1 MDAAQIEAA
10 LAAMQQQ
17 MQQQQA
23 AYNQQMI
30 DMQSHHSQQMMAAAA
45 AAAVAAA
52 TAAATAAAAAAAAPQ
67 PPQPLPPPPRGP
79 AVRIAAPA
87 EFDGRI
93 GTLDAW
99 QSLMR
104 QQFDFFE
111 YGPNADRERIRLCAV
126 MLRGH
131 ALEWWQTRVNEPASW
146 EAMMAA
152 LRTEF
157 QPIDNAINARNKLL
171 ALKQGAGGA
180 ADYVSSFRRLMIA
193 VPDMSESDRLFQFI
207 RGLNHSLANHCRVQ
221 NVQSLAA
228 AEALVVRVGAYASSS
243 HAPYASHGTHHP
255 TAMEIDALESV
266 DQEYDDGADDDDTPV
281 SRRELHQMVVNS
293 MHQQSHP
300 KPFRRD
306 TSSSSTSDP
315 SFTVT
320 NRTPAQIKKHMAAG
334 TCFQCG
340 KKGHMSRQ
348 CPTKRSSQSN

>member
-146 EAMMAA
+146 ECN
-152 LRTEF
+152 R
-157 QPIDNAINARNKLL
+157 RV
-171 ALKQGAGGA
+171 AG
-180 ADYVSSFRRLMIA
+180 
-193 VPDMSESDRLFQFI
+193 
-207 RGLNHSLANHCRVQ
+207 
-221 NVQSLAA
+221 
-228 AEALVVRVGAYASSS
+228 
-243 HAPYASHGTHHP
+243 
-255 TAMEIDALESV
+255 LESRTGFGR
-266 DQEYDDGADDDDTPV
+266 DRTGFGRDRTGFGRDRTGFGRPRPDWPRSAATV
-281 SRRELHQMVVNS
+281 SA
-293 MHQQSHP
+293 
-300 KPFRRD
+300 FRPRKCCARAVAGKTVERD
-306 TSSSSTSDP
+306 S
-315 SFTVT
+315 
-320 NRTPAQIKKHMAAG
+320 
-334 TCFQCG
+334 
-340 KKGHMSRQ
+340 
-348 CPTKRSSQSN
+348 